1 MAITLNI
8 RTKSQTVRGT
18 PTLKLVERFGNGS
31 VRELYERS
39 IYERSFTS
47 EPFIEKYQAKPAI
60 SNELSHI
67 MFTCKQN
74 RVFRRDRE
82 PSRIPEA
89 TLKRLRR
96 KGRKLKEFVYE
107 RIRPSIPKSS
117 WLRRYV
123 KVRKVTKSV
132 CKINTKRVRLNKVT
146 QHEKKYLL
154 NCSVRVYQRITK
166 LKYRASRYLSMFSC
180 NRPMCLTRVK
190 HTYTN
195 YCKFQLSSDI
205 EKNLGP
211 TPMYID
217 LAKH

>member
-1 MAITLNI
+1 MNSASFFFFLRSVTKRSSTTAFVGNSLLDVRERNSMAITLNI
-8 RTKSQTVRGT
+8 HTKSHTVRGR

-67 MFTCKQN
+67 MFTCKHN

-123 KVRKVTKSV
+123 KVRRVTKNV
-132 CKINTKRVRLNKVT
+132 CKLNTKRVRLNKVT
-146 QHEKKYLL
+146 
-154 NCSVRVYQRITK
+154 
-166 LKYRASRYLSMFSC
+166 
-180 NRPMCLTRVK
+180 
-190 HTYTN
+190 
-195 YCKFQLSSDI
+195 
-205 EKNLGP
+205 
-211 TPMYID
+211 
-217 LAKH
+217 